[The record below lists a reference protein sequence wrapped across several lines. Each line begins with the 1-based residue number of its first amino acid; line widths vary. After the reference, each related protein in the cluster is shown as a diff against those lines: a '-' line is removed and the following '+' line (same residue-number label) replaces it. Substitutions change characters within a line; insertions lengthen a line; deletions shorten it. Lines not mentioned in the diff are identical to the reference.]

1 MKKISKKTF
10 ENLRMK
16 QGNQI
21 ISACKKLRVGETL
34 LIDNSDYVHN
44 SPFHQYIG
52 SAQNGK
58 SGALKKLKIKLSI
71 RTLADDS
78 GWTLTRVK

>member
-1 MKKISKKTF
+1 MKKIDRKTF
-10 ENLRMK
+10 EKLEKKNGSL
-16 QGNQI
+16 I
-21 ISACKKLRVGETL
+21 ISACKKLKVGETL
-34 LIDNSDYVHN
+34 LVDNSDYTKK

-52 SAQNGK
+52 SSQNGV
-58 SGALKKLKIKLSI
+58 SGALKKLKIKLSV